1 MHILWKAVRQPD
13 IFKPALFIFVIGATP
28 DYGGALTF
36 FYEKKLKFSADQFAF
51 LDVLGYVC
59 AILSTI
65 MYRKFF
71 KHWSFRKVFAV
82 GLIASFLAEQTL
94 FLLVTHYNRVVG
106 IPDITFAAMER
117 VALTFVNEFLLLP
130 MVVMGARICPKHVE
144 GSLYALLMSIS
155 NFSGLWADGSRSL
168 ARCHFQFVPKFMDDH
183 DHLSLFDLFPICF
196 LRSCPTQNKNRKK
209 WMRKK

>member
-1 MHILWKAVRQPD
+1 MESCKTTRHLQTRAVHICHWCHTRLWRSSD
-13 IFKPALFIFVIGATP
+13 L
-28 DYGGALTF
+28 L
-36 FYEKKLKFSADQFAF
+36 YEKKLKFSADQFAF

-130 MVVMGARICPKHVE
+130 MVVMEP
-144 GSLYALLMSIS
+144 GSVPNMSKGHS
-155 NFSGLWADGSRSL
+155 T
-168 ARCHFQFVPKFMDDH
+168 HY
-183 DHLSLFDLFPICF
+183 
-196 LRSCPTQNKNRKK
+196 
-209 WMRKK
+209 